1 MPVHAVGLDVPCD
14 IVPALYTLKSKYR
27 ARISIAEVIGEFPN
41 LLVGFAWGYE
51 HHLTLRLVSQK
62 VGCHATVTV
71 VVEKRWKT
79 TNKK

>member
-1 MPVHAVGLDVPCD
+1 VPVHAVGLDVPCD
-14 IVPALYTLKSKYR
+14 IVPALHTLKSKYR
-27 ARISIAEVIGEFPN
+27 ARISIVEAIGEFPI
-41 LLVGFAWGYE
+41 LLLGFAWGYQ

-62 VGCHATVTV
+62 VVCDAIVRV